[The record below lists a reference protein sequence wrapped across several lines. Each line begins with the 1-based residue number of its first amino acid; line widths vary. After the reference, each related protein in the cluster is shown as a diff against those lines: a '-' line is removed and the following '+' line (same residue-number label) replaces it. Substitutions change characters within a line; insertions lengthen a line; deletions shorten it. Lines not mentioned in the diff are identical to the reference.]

1 MTPNSIVLAATWNP
15 RGEIDRFERILEH
28 LQETYER
35 IYISLPAQPDDP
47 VGQAALLE
55 RLKGSAVFC
64 HINPYW
70 SWGRYMALKL
80 ASQSASPWIHYAD
93 MDRLIRWIEQ
103 RPDEWLRTLPVI
115 QTCEYL
121 VLGRTAQAYQT
132 HPAALVQTEAL
143 SNAVISH
150 IVGTQM
156 DVSAGSKGFC
166 LAAARY
172 VIEHTTPGHA
182 LGVDGEWTVLL
193 KQAGF
198 KMGYL
203 EVDGLDWESA
213 DRYQANAADAL
224 RQQQA
229 AAAYD
234 ADPAN
239 WARRTA
245 VAAEIIRIGLET
257 AGRQETV
264 KPRSRRNP
272 EEWL

>member
-1 MTPNSIVLAATWNP
+1 MNPNSIVLAATWNP
-15 RGEIDRFERILEH
+15 RGEIDRFERILKRLEK
-28 LQETYER
+28 TYER
-35 IYISLPAQPDDP
+35 IYISLPAQPDDLA
-47 VGQAALLE
+47 GQAALLE
-55 RLKGSAVFC
+55 RLAGSSVSC
-64 HINPYW
+64 YINHDW

-93 MDRLIRWIEQ
+93 MDRLLRWIEQ
-103 RPDEWLRTLPVI
+103 RPDEWLQTLLVI
-115 QTCEYL
+115 QTCDYL
-121 VLGRTAQAYQT
+121 VIGRTAQAYQT

-150 IVGTQM
+150 IVGMQM
-156 DVSAGSKGFC
+156 DVSAGSKGLS

-172 VIEHTTPGHA
+172 VVENTSPGHA

-193 KQAGF
+193 KLAGF
-198 KMGYL
+198 KMGYI

-213 DRYQANAADAL
+213 DRYQANAADSL

-257 AGRQETV
+257 AGRQVTV
-264 KPRSRRNP
+264 
-272 EEWL
+272 